1 MASSSNREQPQKTD
15 LSRQPQQESKKL
27 KSPKIEGTMPHQIN
41 APVFPEEMRQN
52 EAPFVNKYG
61 VVIGDSHY
69 ESENS
74 PLEQWST
81 ETDPAIMAGDE
92 WVHPTNDIGWNRAE
106 NREMI
111 EEQHLEKQKKQKNA
125 RFMHPTIDSSY
136 HTD

>member
-1 MASSSNREQPQKTD
+1 MSPQDRREAKK
-15 LSRQPQQESKKL
+15 SKPSAPARKENQNL
-27 KSPKIEGTMPHQIN
+27 KSPKIAGTMPHQIN
-41 APVFPEEMRQN
+41 APVFPEETRKY

-92 WVHPTNDIGWNRAE
+92 WVHPTNDIGWNTAE
-106 NREMI
+106 NRELI
-111 EEQHLEKQKKQKNA
+111 EQHKGEQQKQKDA

-136 HTD
+136 NTD